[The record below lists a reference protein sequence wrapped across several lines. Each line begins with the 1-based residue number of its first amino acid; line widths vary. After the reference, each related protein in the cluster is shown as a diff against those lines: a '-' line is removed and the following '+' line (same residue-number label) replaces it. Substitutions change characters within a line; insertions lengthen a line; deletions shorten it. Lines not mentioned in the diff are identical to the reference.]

1 MGEVQILEKTR
12 TAPNSRSRSSNG
24 AGGHAVRVERIRVAA
39 YCRVSTDGD
48 EQLGS
53 FESQKL
59 YYEQKIA
66 DNPEWVNAGIFAD
79 EAITGT
85 KTDKR
90 NGFQEMIVRCQNGE
104 IDMILTKS
112 ISRFARNTVDTLN
125 YVRMLKDK
133 NIAIFFEKENIN
145 TLDMNGELLLT
156 IMSSLAQQEVESLS
170 QNVKIGLQMKMKRGE
185 MVGFNGCFGYDYDP
199 ETKTLSVN
207 EDEAQTVR
215 MIYDMYLQGYGTT
228 TIAKRLIELGIKNK
242 KGEVSWHTH
251 GVMGIIKNEKYKGD
265 ILLGK
270 TFTTDPISKRR
281 LANFGE
287 ENQYYIRDH
296 HEPIVSR
303 EIWDEA
309 EKIRKKRAKNKVV
322 ETTGNRER
330 YTRQYAFSSMCEC
343 AYCGHKL
350 TRRTRHSSSIYEK
363 PVWQCMNATK
373 NGIANC
379 PNCKAIDEAIL
390 EGAFLDAFRLLA
402 GNFDDVLDVVLS
414 YVEESANND
423 DNIRRKQQID
433 KDISALESKKSR
445 MTDMLI
451 DGTITKEVYDEKLV
465 EFTRKLHTLSDKRKI
480 LADSINTR
488 NDISKRMSELRD
500 TLEKE
505 DILDEFDR
513 TVFESIIEK
522 VYVGG
527 YEEDGTP
534 DPYKLTFILKGNQT
548 GTVSHAKEAFK
559 EKQKETG
566 KSEDGKK
573 VS

>member
-90 NGFQEMIVRCQNGE
+90 NGFQEMIARCQNGE

-185 MVGFNGCFGYDYDP
+185 MVGFNGCFGYDYNP

-303 EIWDEA
+303 EVWDEA
-309 EKIRKKRAKNKVV
+309 ERIRKKRAKNKVV

-390 EGAFLDAFRLLA
+390 EGAFLDAFKLLA

-414 YVEESANND
+414 YVEDSANND

-488 NDISKRMSELRD
+488 NDISKRMSELRE

-534 DPYKLTFILKGNQT
+534 DPYKLTFILIY
-548 GTVSHAKEAFK
+548 
-559 EKQKETG
+559 
-566 KSEDGKK
+566 
-573 VS
+573 

>member
-1 MGEVQILEKTR
+1 M
-12 TAPNSRSRSSNG
+12 
-24 AGGHAVRVERIRVAA
+24 RVERIRVAA

-90 NGFQEMIVRCQNGE
+90 NGFQEMIARCQNGE

-303 EIWDEA
+303 EVWDEA
-309 EKIRKKRAKNKVV
+309 ERIRKKRAKNKVV

-330 YTRQYAFSSMCEC
+330 YTRQYAYSSMCEC

-390 EGAFLDAFRLLA
+390 DGAFLDAFKLLA

-433 KDISALESKKSR
+433 KDITALESKKSR

-488 NDISKRMSELRD
+488 NDISKRMSELRE

-548 GTVSHAKEAFK
+548 GTIPHAKEAFK
-559 EKQKETG
+559 KKQKETG